1 MTPLEETQ
9 QALRE
14 LIAHVTSAL
23 GLQRMSLD
31 TKMQQ
36 ICLRAHYILTLYQ
49 STVNTNSRVQI
60 QRTYALNLTHEEA
73 QALLSR
79 LSRREL
85 AGGPLVPIY
94 DDLSRAVYPT
104 AGAQS
109 TGIHVDPDA

>member
-14 LIAHVTSAL
+14 LIAHVTGTL

-31 TKMQQ
+31 TEMQQ
-36 ICLRAHYILTLYQ
+36 ACLRAHYILTLYQ
-49 STVNTNSRVQI
+49 HPMPAPSRVQI

-73 QALLSR
+73 QALLSK

-94 DDLSRAVYPT
+94 EDLSRAVYPA